1 MIVKIVEDINKALD
15 CEAYLSALS
24 LTLMLPDVCGKAEY
38 PNLKVGEHYKKWY
51 DEYIGK
57 YETYDGRSTPY
68 LSGEVVYSLRNS
80 YLHQATPNIDKTKIK
95 DSQNIIDNFVL
106 QIQPKNQV
114 DIYADTSSVINY
126 GVMEKRTYN
135 VNVRRLCFI
144 ISQTALGYYKEN
156 IEKFDFIKYTVEY
169 IK

>member
-1 MIVKIVEDINKALD
+1 MIVKIVEDINNALD

-24 LTLMLPDVCGKAEY
+24 LTLTLPDVCGKAEY
-38 PNLKVGEHYKKWY
+38 PNLKVGEHYIKWY

-57 YETYDGRSTPY
+57 YETYNGQTTPH

-80 YLHQATPNIDKTKIK
+80 YLHQATPDIDKTKIK
-95 DSQNIIDNFVL
+95 DNLNKIDNFVL
-106 QIQPKNQV
+106 QIKPKNQF
-114 DIYADTSSVINY
+114 DLYADTSSIINCG
-126 GVMEKRTYN
+126 GVEKRTYH
-135 VNVRRLCFI
+135 VNIRRLCFI
-144 ISQTALGYYKEN
+144 ISQTALRYYKEN